1 MRAITRIGQISAEL
15 ETSPQANG
23 GSRHPNSGKP
33 TKTEVLK
40 AAGISTSAA
49 NRAEKLAAH
58 SDAVESYIAK
68 KAAQGKPVVITEAL
82 TAVQAAARE
91 QKAADAL
98 RKSFERSKM
107 RSQPRI

>member
-1 MRAITRIGQISAEL
+1 MSAEL
-15 ETSPQANG
+15 EKAQPGPTPKDTSHRREVTHKSA
-23 GSRHPNSGKP
+23 
-33 TKTEVLK
+33 VLK

-58 SDAVESYIAK
+58 AEAVEAYIAK